1 MFVLYAGI
9 VHVQCYHSWYVES
22 GYVKTILGKLHKLKY
37 ALLRGTT
44 PIWGTQDLPGSVKEW
59 KACLVEIGQT
69 AHKLETNA
77 HANSTIAEILA
88 YQCMEN
94 GGRNMPMLIFLWL
107 TVAFRYN
114 IETNSST

>member
-1 MFVLYAGI
+1 MPF
-9 VHVQCYHSWYVES
+9 
-22 GYVKTILGKLHKLKY
+22 
-37 ALLRGTT
+37 LRGTT
-44 PIWGTQDLPGSVKEW
+44 PIWGTQDLPGRFKEW

-77 HANSTIAEILA
+77 HANFMAENLA

-94 GGRNMPMLIFLWL
+94 CERNMPTLIFLWL
-107 TVAFRYN
+107 TVSFRYN

>member
-1 MFVLYAGI
+1 MPF
-9 VHVQCYHSWYVES
+9 
-22 GYVKTILGKLHKLKY
+22 
-37 ALLRGTT
+37 LRGTT
-44 PIWGTQDLPGSVKEW
+44 PISGTMDLRGRFIEW

-77 HANSTIAEILA
+77 RANSPMAEKLA

-94 GGRNMPMLIFLWL
+94 GGRNLLTLIFLWL
-107 TVAFRYN
+107 TVALRHN